1 MTSRWRGV
9 LVLATAFLVGSLMPE
24 HFPWQPVTASPAD
37 VRGSD
42 NVPVTGYRNRAG
54 SFMLWSSGRIT
65 KTDGTPVNGAMDYTA
80 APSPY
85 PSPTALPGQVVG
97 SGNVATGVMPDGSAT
112 YIVFADGSVRKP
124 NNNLASAAP
133 LDQRVVWGFVAAG
146 PSYGQGSGDWTI
158 RKNLN
163 GTFHLTFDP
172 PFTTTPAVVTGG
184 NSGAYRLYNVS
195 ATGLDLYDSG
205 GNAPDDKVPF
215 TFVASGK

>member
-1 MTSRWRGV
+1 MTSRWRGA
-9 LVLATAFLVGSLMPE
+9 LVLAVAFLVGSLMPD
-24 HFPWQPVTASPAD
+24 HFPWPAVTASPAD

-42 NVPVTGYRNRAG
+42 NVLVTGYRNRAG
-54 SFMLWSSGRIT
+54 GFLLWSSGRIT
-65 KTDGTPVNGAMDYTA
+65 KADGTQVNGPTEYSDAPGYTRPA
-80 APSPY
+80 RVQN
-85 PSPTALPGQVVG
+85 QVVG
-97 SGNVATGVMPDGSAT
+97 SGNVASGVIPDGSAT
-112 YIVFADGSVRKP
+112 YIAFADGSVRKP
-124 NNNLASAAP
+124 TNALASAAP
-133 LDQRVVWGFVAAG
+133 LDQRVVWGFVNAG

-158 RKNLN
+158 RKNADQ
-163 GTFHLTFDP
+163 TFHLTFDP

>member
-1 MTSRWRGV
+1 MTSRWQAV
-9 LVLATAFLVGSLMPE
+9 LVVASAFLVGSLMPD

-65 KTDGTPVNGAMDYTA
+65 KTDGTQVNGSAEYSNAPGYTRPTPA
-80 APSPY
+80 AN
-85 PSPTALPGQVVG
+85 QVVG

-146 PSYGQGSGDWTI
+146 PSYGQGSGDWSI
-158 RKNLN
+158 RKNADS
-163 GTFHLTFDP
+163 TFHLTFDP
-172 PFTTTPAVVTGG
+172 PFSTTPAVVTGG

>member
-1 MTSRWRGV
+1 MTSRWTGV
-9 LVLATAFLVGSLMPE
+9 LVLVAAFLVGSLMPD

-65 KTDGTPVNGAMDYTA
+65 KTDGTQVNSATEYANAPGYTRPTP
-80 APSPY
+80 APN
-85 PSPTALPGQVVG
+85 QVVG

-124 NNNLASAAP
+124 VNNLASAAP

-158 RKNLN
+158 RKNPDS
-163 GTFHLTFDP
+163 TFHLTFDP